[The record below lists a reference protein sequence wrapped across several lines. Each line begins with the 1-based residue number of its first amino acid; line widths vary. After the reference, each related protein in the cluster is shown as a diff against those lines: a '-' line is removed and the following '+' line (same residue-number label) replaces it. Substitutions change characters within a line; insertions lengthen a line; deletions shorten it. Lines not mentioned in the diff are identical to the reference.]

1 METIAPDQQFNRI
14 YVGSLDYNA
23 KPADIEELLHES
35 NLDDFE
41 KIHLKVDPISG
52 RNPGYCFV
60 QFPSY
65 ELAAGALDQ
74 LAGKSLLGRNLKLG
88 PCYPTGSSQQ
98 TSRASS
104 DYRPA
109 SQRWGDRRGQN
120 VDNAENQASYGSAA
134 QFDRHK
140 VNDGTRVRVEGLPDI
155 ADQDQNDAEIR
166 DIFAGFDVVAIG
178 KRAIPYS
185 LRGTP
190 GNHHHCYVDFGSKE
204 EAQRAAKEADG
215 KDFGDSILKVSVA
228 RPSNR
233 YQGGQNRDQDS
244 QAQPSGERG
253 FGRGRQQGTDRAE
266 RNERGKTIMEASSWR
281 RAA

>member
-140 VNDGTRVRVEGLPDI
+140 VNDGTRVRVGTLNCSSSKKVTIDFSSFADYLSIEGLPDI

-166 DIFAGFDVVAIG
+166 DIFAGFDV
-178 KRAIPYS
+178 
-185 LRGTP
+185 
-190 GNHHHCYVDFGSKE
+190 
-204 EAQRAAKEADG
+204 
-215 KDFGDSILKVSVA
+215 
-228 RPSNR
+228 
-233 YQGGQNRDQDS
+233 
-244 QAQPSGERG
+244 
-253 FGRGRQQGTDRAE
+253 
-266 RNERGKTIMEASSWR
+266 
-281 RAA
+281 